1 MVDSSAPVPRLGLC
15 LSEFPLDG
23 DGRWRNV
30 ADVVAR
36 VEASGAEG
44 LWLADHILWHSKAID
59 AQSTLPVL
67 ASHAQRITIG
77 SCVLQ
82 LPLRDPVTVAKTF
95 ANTQMMAPGR
105 VVCGVGIGENA
116 EEYER
121 LGRSM
126 RTRGKVIEAS
136 IDEIRRVWGER
147 GGTRWMNPEPVDI
160 PIWVGGRA
168 EAARRRAAR
177 LGDGW
182 LPYLCSP
189 RWFARHRA
197 LLEEEAAEAGR
208 DPAAITKA
216 VVTFV
221 DLPSVVSEQQDAA
234 KLEHWFG
241 FDPTPRSIAYVK
253 QQALP
258 VGFELREY
266 GVGDHDGVVTFHAP
280 ENPEHISHSMV
291 ARKGAA
297 THEFPI
303 KRLSTIM
310 REHGHRRLDVL
321 KLDVEGAEYD
331 VLDQLIAQKL
341 DIDQLLIEFHHQLP
355 GIPPARTARALQALR
370 DGGWGVVHVAANLRE
385 FSLARR

>member
-1 MVDSSAPVPRLGLC
+1 MTAAEATADVASDAEPAAEPAAEPTARLGLC
-15 LSEFPLDG
+15 LSEFPVDAE
-23 DGRWRNV
+23 GRWRNV
-30 ADVVAR
+30 AEVVGR
-36 VEASGAEG
+36 VEASGADG

-82 LPLRDPVTVAKTF
+82 LPLRDPITVAKTF

-105 VVCGVGIGENA
+105 VVCGVGIGENV

-126 RTRGKVIEAS
+126 RTRGAVIDAS
-136 IDEIRRVWGER
+136 IAEIRRVWGQQ
-147 GGTRWMNPEPVDI
+147 GGTRWMNPAPDAI

-197 LLEEEAAEAGR
+197 LLDEETEATGR
-208 DPAAITKA
+208 GADEVTKA

-221 DLPSVVSEQQDAA
+221 DLPEVTSAQQGAD
-234 KLEHWFG
+234 KLAHWFG
-241 FDPTPRSIAYVK
+241 FDPAPLMGFLLRGTAAEVAQQLHEYVAAGATEVIVVIANDR
-253 QQALP
+253 P
-258 VGFELREY
+258 
-266 GVGDHDGVVTFHAP
+266 
-280 ENPEHISHSMV
+280 
-291 ARKGAA
+291 
-297 THEFPI
+297 
-303 KRLSTIM
+303 
-310 REHGHRRLDVL
+310 LDVL
-321 KLDVEGAEYD
+321 DALA
-331 VLDQLIAQKL
+331 
-341 DIDQLLIEFHHQLP
+341 
-355 GIPPARTARALQALR
+355 PAFA
-370 DGGWGVVHVAANLRE
+370 DG
-385 FSLARR
+385 

>member
-1 MVDSSAPVPRLGLC
+1 MTGEPSTRAPRLGLC
-15 LSEFPLDG
+15 LSEFPLDP

-30 ADVVAR
+30 AEVVGR

-59 AQSTLPVL
+59 AQSTLPAL
-67 ASHAQRITIG
+67 ASHATRITIG

-82 LPLRDPVTVAKTF
+82 LPLRDPVTVAKTMV
-95 ANTQMMAPGR
+95 NTQMMAPGR
-105 VVCGVGIGENA
+105 VVCGVGIGENP

-126 RTRGKVIEAS
+126 ATRGRV
-136 IDEIRRVWGER
+136 IDESIAEVRRIWDER
-147 GGTRWMNPEPVDI
+147 GGTRWMNPEPEPI

-177 LGDGW
+177 TGDGW

-197 LLEEEAAEAGR
+197 LMEEEAEAAGR
-208 DPAAITKA
+208 DPSAITKA

-241 FDPTPRSIAYVK
+241 FDPTPLLGFLLKGTAAEVADQLAEHVAAGASEVIVVIANDR
-253 QQALP
+253 P
-258 VGFELREY
+258 
-266 GVGDHDGVVTFHAP
+266 
-280 ENPEHISHSMV
+280 
-291 ARKGAA
+291 
-297 THEFPI
+297 
-303 KRLSTIM
+303 
-310 REHGHRRLDVL
+310 LDVL
-321 KLDVEGAEYD
+321 DELV
-331 VLDQLIAQKL
+331 
-341 DIDQLLIEFHHQLP
+341 
-355 GIPPARTARALQALR
+355 PAWDAATA
-370 DGGWGVVHVAANLRE
+370 
-385 FSLARR
+385 

>member
-1 MVDSSAPVPRLGLC
+1 MTDPAAPRLGIC
-15 LSEFPLDG
+15 LSEFPQDG

-30 ADVVAR
+30 AEVVGR
-36 VEASGAEG
+36 VEASGADG

-67 ASHAQRITIG
+67 ASHAERLTIG

-105 VVCGVGIGENA
+105 VVCGVGIGENV

-126 RTRGKVIEAS
+126 QTRGAVIEAS
-136 IDEIRRVWGER
+136 VQEIRRIWGQV
-147 GGTRWMNPEPVDI
+147 GGTRWMNPAPTDI

-168 EAARRRAAR
+168 EAARSRAAR

-197 LLEEEAAEAGR
+197 LMEEEAEAVGR
-208 DPAAITKA
+208 NPADITKA
-216 VVTFV
+216 VVAFV
-221 DLPSVVSEQQDAA
+221 DIPSVTSNQQGAA

-241 FDPTPRSIAYVK
+241 FDPAPLMGFLLQGTADEVAGQLHEHVDAGASEVLVVIANDR
-253 QQALP
+253 P
-258 VGFELREY
+258 
-266 GVGDHDGVVTFHAP
+266 
-280 ENPEHISHSMV
+280 
-291 ARKGAA
+291 
-297 THEFPI
+297 
-303 KRLSTIM
+303 
-310 REHGHRRLDVL
+310 LDVL
-321 KLDVEGAEYD
+321 DELV
-331 VLDQLIAQKL
+331 
-341 DIDQLLIEFHHQLP
+341 
-355 GIPPARTARALQALR
+355 PAFA
-370 DGGWGVVHVAANLRE
+370 
-385 FSLARR
+385 SLG